1 MARFDRLTVLN
12 TIVGRGIMTLF
23 HDEDLDTVIEA
34 ATAVHAGGGR
44 IFEFTNRVEH
54 ALDIFG
60 ELVRHAA
67 RHLPDLIRTLGCVSA
82 RCLCPVPRIH
92 GDLLPSGHVTPI
104 GCP

>member
-1 MARFDRLTVLN
+1 MARFERLTVLN
-12 TIVGRGIMTLF
+12 TIVDQGIMTLF
-23 HDEDLDTVIEA
+23 HDDDLDTVIEV

-44 IFEFTNRVEH
+44 IFEFSNRVEH

-67 RHLPDLIRTLGCVSA
+67 HHLPDLTTTLRCVSA

-92 GDLLPSGHVTPI
+92 GDLLPSGHVTRI
-104 GCP
+104 G